1 MEQKLTDEDQR
12 LLALVQEKVFSNLRP
27 GFDNIPM
34 WATRQLPAET
44 TEAELLEL
52 IARLNAELNKGLAQ
66 PDIRGKLEKIGVDVD
81 PQTPEQMAAFMK
93 EERER
98 WGRVIRENGVK
109 AE

>member
-1 MEQKLTDEDQR
+1 MKAECGKTKQTVAKKEIGHEFYR
-12 LLALVQEKVFSNLRP
+12 EVEEKVLVP
-27 GFDNIPM
+27 
-34 WATRQLPAET
+34 L
-44 TEAELLEL
+44 TEAM
-52 IARLNAELNKGLAQ
+52 R
-66 PDIRGKLEKIGVDVD
+66 IRGKLEKIGVDVD